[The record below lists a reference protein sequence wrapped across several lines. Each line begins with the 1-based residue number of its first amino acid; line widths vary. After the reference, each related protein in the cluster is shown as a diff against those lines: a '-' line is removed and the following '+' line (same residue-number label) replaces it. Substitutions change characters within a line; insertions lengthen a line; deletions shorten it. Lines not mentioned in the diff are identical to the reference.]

1 MAQTKLSK
9 HWEKANQQV
18 QVEHSHFKDTGREI
32 QVAFRKAFVKIPIS
46 LQSASETEDIFF
58 ENTL

>member
-32 QVAFRKAFVKIPIS
+32 QVAFRKAFVPLKSDFRTNVLPDW
-46 LQSASETEDIFF
+46 LF
-58 ENTL
+58 